1 MDILL
6 KNHKEIFDSIHGYIK
21 LSKMACLIIDTVQ
34 FQRLRYL
41 HQLGTC
47 QYVYPS
53 ASHTRFEHS
62 IGTYYLAGKTLDI
75 LKLNSNTNHINECM
89 KNIPYL
95 QSYYLSNPSD
105 NLLDNYVC
113 ELIKIA
119 ALCHDIGHGPFSHV
133 FDDVFMHNFK
143 NNNNPLQYHENR
155 SCALINYIIHHNT
168 VLETIITQ
176 DHIDFICN
184 LINPTKESYGFIYQ
198 IVSNN
203 FNSLDVDKFDYIC
216 RDTHTLGLKYSIDI
230 PRLIDDMVVIDNKIC
245 FLEKLHYEL
254 VSLFK
259 TRYRLHK
266 QVYCHKA
273 VIAIQFMITDIMLLI
288 NEFIKLYQSI
298 SNMDDFVDLTEDYIF
313 TYLKLLYKNKE
324 NYEDTQK
331 NKIIKAYE
339 IYQRIITRNLY
350 KLIGGIVSENEID
363 INVIKNNIDSTK
375 LLCYK
380 SKIGFVSGSKNN
392 PLDEIYFYKKNNID
406 KCFKITNEN
415 ISLLVPKIYQEYI
428 YMFFIKDKND
438 NDTINQFKELYKKIE
453 F

>member
-6 KNHKEIFDSIHGYIK
+6 KQHKEIFDSIHGYIK
-21 LSKMACLIIDTVQ
+21 LTKLACLIIDTPQ

-47 QYVYPS
+47 HYVYPT

-62 IGTYYLAGKTLDI
+62 IGAYFLAGKVLDI
-75 LKLNSNTNHINECM
+75 LKLNSNLTHINNFM
-89 KNIPYL
+89 IQIPYL
-95 QSYYLSNPSD
+95 QSYYSSHNPD
-105 NLLDNYVC
+105 NLLDNYIC
-113 ELIKIA
+113 ELVKIA
-119 ALCHDIGHGPFSHV
+119 ALCHDLGHGPFSHV
-133 FDDVFMHNFK
+133 FDDVFMNNFTDIID
-143 NNNNPLQYHENR
+143 PLKFHENR
-155 SCALINYIIHHNT
+155 SCLLIKYIIKNNKVLDNT
-168 VLETIITQ
+168 INDDQIN
-176 DHIDFICN
+176 FICN
-184 LINPTKESYGFIYQ
+184 LINPTKDSHGFIYQ

-203 FNSLDVDKFDYIC
+203 LNALDVDKFDYIC

-230 PRLIDDMVVIDNKIC
+230 PRLIDDMVIIDNKIC
-245 FLEKLHYEL
+245 FLEKLHYEI

-273 VIAIQFMITDIMLLI
+273 VIAIQFMINDIMILI
-288 NEFIKLYQSI
+288 DDFIQLHKSIFNIEEFI
-298 SNMDDFVDLTEDYIF
+298 DLTEDYIL

-324 NYEDTQK
+324 NYEKSQK
-331 NKIIKAYE
+331 DKIINAYD
-339 IYQRIITRNLY
+339 IYRRIINRNLY
-350 KLIGGIVSENEID
+350 KLVGSMVTEKEID
-363 INVIKNNIDSTK
+363 IEIIKNNIDKNK

-380 SKIGFVSGSKNN
+380 SKIGFVSGSKDN
-392 PLDEIYFYKKNNID
+392 PLDEIYFYKKNNMSH
-406 KCFKITNEN
+406 CFKITNEN

-438 NDTINQFKELYKKIE
+438 NDTINQFMELYKKID